1 MKKLRIEFWL
11 YACMLLACTACN
23 SSGDKKVVH
32 QPEVLHQ
39 MQTYLTDIIVYD
51 IFSPP
56 VASRIYTYTSLAAY
70 EAVRHMDTTEHSI
83 VNRLY
88 GFEQFPNPE
97 PGKQYDFV
105 LASAVAFNSVA
116 SQMIFSKDSLEKF
129 SNILYKVH
137 FAEVDEEVRKN
148 SEQFGKKVAEAVLQR
163 SKDDNYKQTRGLD
176 KFYGSK
182 AKGKW
187 QPTAPDYLD
196 ATEPNWYK
204 IKSFLADS
212 SNQFD
217 PGPPIPYDEQS
228 GGEFHKMN
236 EEVYN
241 VGMKLTKEQ
250 KEIARFWDDNP
261 FVMEHVGHVMA
272 ASKKQTPGGHWMG
285 IATIACKKSGAGITK
300 VARTYALTALALFEG
315 FIYSFDTKYRYN
327 YVRPITYINQKI
339 DQNWEPFLQTP
350 PFPEYTSGHS
360 TITGSAAMV
369 LTNLYGEQ
377 FSFVDSSNIRFINM
391 KRTFNSFLQ
400 AADECSISRLYGG
413 IHYRMSVDKGS
424 EVGRKIG
431 SFIWQKTNH

>member
-1 MKKLRIEFWL
+1 MKKLRYNFWL
-11 YACMLLACTACN
+11 PFCLLLACT
-23 SSGDKKVVH
+23 SSGDKKVVV

-39 MQTYLTDIIVYD
+39 MQSYLTDIIVYD

-56 VASRIYTYTSLAAY
+56 VASRIYAYTSLAAH
-70 EAVRHMDTTEHSI
+70 EAVRHLDTVEKSI
-83 VNRLY
+83 VEELKD
-88 GFEQFPNPE
+88 FESLPE
-97 PGKQYDFV
+97 PEAGKEYDFV
-105 LASAVAFNSVA
+105 FASAVAFNSVA
-116 SQMIFSKDSLEKF
+116 SQMIFSRDSLEKF
-129 SNILYKVH
+129 SKALYENH
-137 FAEVDEEVRKN
+137 FAGLNEEIRVN
-148 SEQFGKKVAEAVLQR
+148 SEQFGKKVAEAILLR
-163 SKDDNYKQTRGLD
+163 SKNDNYKQTRGLD
-176 KFYGSK
+176 KFYGIK
-182 AKGKW
+182 ENGKW

-217 PGPPIPYDEQS
+217 PGPPINYDES
-228 GGEFHKMN
+228 TAGAFHKMN
-236 EEVYN
+236 VEVYE
-241 VGMKLTKEQ
+241 VGKQLSAEQ

-285 IATIACKKSGAGITK
+285 IATIACKKSGSGITK
-300 VARTYALTALALFEG
+300 VARTYALTAVALFEG
-315 FIYSFDTKYRYN
+315 FISSFDTKYRYN
-327 YVRPITYINQKI
+327 YVRPITYVNQKI
-339 DQNWEPFLQTP
+339 DPKWEPFLQTP

-369 LTNLYGEQ
+369 LTNLYGDQ

-391 KRTFNSFLQ
+391 KRNFNSFLQ

-413 IHYRMSVDKGS
+413 IHYRMSVDKGA

-431 SFIWQKTNH
+431 TFIWQKTNR